1 MWVSAKH
8 YGSDL
13 EHVMWWSIQEL
24 MQSISW
30 FSVVLMVIS
39 TDVYAR
45 EDAAA
50 VHFGEVSSGS
60 APSTNFLLMSVI
72 VCIIIVPWGRP
83 CLIFIEC
90 KLSTTLW
97 TSSSMIGL
105 DYPAP
110 WFHLITSSCIVGWW
124 YSSSLLDTCAATHFP
139 FHGSAA
145 IQFLGLW
152 RWSSWLTPWFVSSMI
167 CLGCSA
173 SACSPPSFS
182 SSSNT
187 TSFSFAQS
195 LCCSSSSSSV
205 GSSMIVPSV
214 VFHLACFQYGL
225 QPIKQLLF
233 CLCWYWFVILGFQ
246 VFDDVWLCWAWSLAQ
261 CRNCIF
267 Q

>member
-1 MWVSAKH
+1 MVLILNMLC
-8 YGSDL
+8 DDQ
-13 EHVMWWSIQEL
+13 IQGL

-72 VCIIIVPWGRP
+72 VCKIIVPWGL

-139 FHGSAA
+139 FLGSAA
-145 IQFLGLW
+145 IQFLGSW

-167 CLGCSA
+167 CLGCCA
-173 SACSPPSFS
+173 SPCSP
-182 SSSNT
+182 T
-187 TSFSFAQS
+187 RDRK
-195 LCCSSSSSSV
+195 
-205 GSSMIVPSV
+205 SV
-214 VFHLACFQYGL
+214 V
-225 QPIKQLLF
+225 
-233 CLCWYWFVILGFQ
+233 
-246 VFDDVWLCWAWSLAQ
+246 
-261 CRNCIF
+261 
-267 Q
+267 